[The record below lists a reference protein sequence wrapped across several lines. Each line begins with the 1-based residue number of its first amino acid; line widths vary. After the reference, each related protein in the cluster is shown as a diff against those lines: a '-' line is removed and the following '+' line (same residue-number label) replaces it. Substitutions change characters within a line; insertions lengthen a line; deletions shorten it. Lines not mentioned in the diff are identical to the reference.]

1 MKVKC
6 SLKEITE
13 ILYEEGVPPAKI
25 VKILTRIGFS
35 EGRVVSMV
43 ASITTLCEQ
52 RESFNDILAR
62 LEKLE
67 KMVMTIGGKQGNGE
81 EAYVHRKV
89 KI

>member
-1 MKVKC
+1 
-6 SLKEITE
+6 
-13 ILYEEGVPPAKI
+13 
-25 VKILTRIGFS
+25 
-35 EGRVVSMV
+35 MV

-67 KMVMTIGGKQGNGE
+67 KMVMTIGGKQGNGK